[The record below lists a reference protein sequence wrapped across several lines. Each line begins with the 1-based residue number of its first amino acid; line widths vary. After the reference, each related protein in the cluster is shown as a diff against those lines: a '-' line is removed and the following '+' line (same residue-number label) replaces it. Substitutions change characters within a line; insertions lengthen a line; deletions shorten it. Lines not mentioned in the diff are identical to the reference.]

1 MKICSICAGMYYCRG
16 IVHFEQNNHFCQS
29 SLLEDIRKRFLS
41 LTSDVT
47 VVYKTGIKSQLLG
60 NLFTSSDF

>member
-1 MKICSICAGMYYCRG
+1 LK
-16 IVHFEQNNHFCQS
+16 QNKHFCQS
-29 SLLEDIRKRFLS
+29 SLLNDIRKRLLS
-41 LTSDVT
+41 LTTDVT